1 MREMREN
8 GNAGWI
14 RRSVR
19 DLTLEMAVNVIPWR
33 SLGPMSTV
41 ALSNVIP
48 YDLCI
53 VKAHAI
59 RSGIC
64 RHVPLV
70 IGEMGTYVGC
80 AMSHVVPL
88 YCLKSTTTKD
98 GNSGGFESAA

>member
-1 MREMREN
+1 MCAMREN
-8 GNAGWI
+8 GNAGLMCMSDSD
-14 RRSVR
+14 R
-19 DLTLEMAVNVIPWR
+19 TLEIAVNVSPWR
-33 SLGPMSTV
+33 SLVPMSTV

-48 YDLCI
+48 CDLCI

-64 RHVPLV
+64 RRVPLL
-70 IGEMGTYVGC
+70 IGEMGTCVGC

-98 GNSGGFESAA
+98 GNSRGFELGA